1 MWQGRASAIQEQR
14 LRQNTWPKLR
24 RDVSSAPVNE
34 ERSANSN
41 DSNRRPPEG
50 EAVELTVKEAE
61 RLLLTQ
67 LQDKNKG
74 RKTALK
80 QLASLY
86 GDTLRYDQALGCL
99 RELMALETD
108 LDQKAACVLAMGANA
123 EKQQDFGAAVRFY
136 REALAMESM
145 RNDVWYFI
153 HNNLGFSLNTLGHF
167 AEGEQYC
174 RNAIEIDPTRCN
186 AHKNL
191 GFALAGQRQHRK
203 AAGCFVTAAQVNAA
217 DARSLRLLLE
227 MLREQPE
234 LECEFQGDVECC
246 KKAVELAA
254 QKASE
259 LKPVYRG
266 WRKHLILWQAK
277 LRSVGQKLR
286 NLFHSS

>member
-1 MWQGRASAIQEQR
+1 
-14 LRQNTWPKLR
+14 
-24 RDVSSAPVNE
+24 
-34 ERSANSN
+34 
-41 DSNRRPPEG
+41 
-50 EAVELTVKEAE
+50 
-61 RLLLTQ
+61 
-67 LQDKNKG
+67 
-74 RKTALK
+74 
-80 QLASLY
+80 
-86 GDTLRYDQALGCL
+86 
-99 RELMALETD
+99 
-108 LDQKAACVLAMGANA
+108 MGANA

-136 REALAMESM
+136 REALAMEPM

-167 AEGEQYC
+167 TEGEQYC

-217 DARSLRLLLE
+217 DARSLRLLQE
-227 MLREQPE
+227 MLREHPE

-246 KKAVELAA
+246 KKVVELAA

-259 LKPVYRG
+259 LKPAVYRG

-277 LRSVGQKLR
+277 LRSVGRKLR
-286 NLFHSS
+286 NLFHSSLTRIDRQQISPAPSLQNIPDLRVSFHGTFSLFHPLADMAHEWMGVHCPADDNRQYLHVGFVDLLSGEIIER